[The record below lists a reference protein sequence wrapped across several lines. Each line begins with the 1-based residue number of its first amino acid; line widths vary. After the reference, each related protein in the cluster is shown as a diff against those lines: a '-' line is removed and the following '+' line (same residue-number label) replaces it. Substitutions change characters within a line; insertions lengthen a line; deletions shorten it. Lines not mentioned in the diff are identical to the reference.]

1 MDKIEFISS
10 GLLELYAT
18 GIASSEERKMVEDYL
33 SQYPELKEELNKIE
47 ISLENYAMSQSE
59 TPSASV
65 KSNLLSSL
73 DFKKEVTHNNKKEI
87 PVIEIQNQDNIYE
100 SKKVSKFN
108 FSYLAAASVILLIG
122 SIIFAYTFYNKY
134 QDASANLAAAQEKLS
149 KQQQSNEALSSD
161 INVMTNKNVLP
172 VVMNGTPKMPGALAK
187 LFWMKTTG
195 DVYIDPS
202 NLPETPVDKQYQL
215 WAIVDG
221 KPVDAGMISKE
232 KGEYRI
238 QKMKSFGNVEAFAI
252 TMEKTGGS
260 ATPTMDEMVV
270 SVKM

>member
-1 MDKIEFISS
+1 MNN
-10 GLLELYAT
+10 
-18 GIASSEERKMVEDYL
+18 EDV
-33 SQYPELKEELNKIE
+33 
-47 ISLENYAMSQSE
+47 
-59 TPSASV
+59 PS
-65 KSNLLSSL
+65 
-73 DFKKEVTHNNKKEI
+73 
-87 PVIEIQNQDNIYE
+87 
-100 SKKVSKFN
+100 
-108 FSYLAAASVILLIG
+108 
-122 SIIFAYTFYNKY
+122 YNKY
-134 QDASANLAAAQEKLS
+134 QDASANLAAAQEKLD

-161 INVMTNKNVLP
+161 INVMTNRNVLP
-172 VVMNGTPKMPGALAK
+172 VVMNGTPKMPTALAK

-202 NLPETPVDKQYQL
+202 NLPEAPANKQYQL

-238 QKMKSFGNVEAFAI
+238 QKMKSFGSVEAFAI

>member
-1 MDKIEFISS
+1 MDKNEIISS
-10 GLLELYAT
+10 GILELYST
-18 GIASSEERKMVEDYL
+18 GIASSDERKMVENYL
-33 SQYPELKEELNKIE
+33 LQYPELKEELNQIE
-47 ISLENYAMSQSE
+47 IALENYAISHSE
-59 TPSASV
+59 IPSDSV
-65 KSNLLSSL
+65 KQSLLNRL
-73 DFKKEVTHNNKKEI
+73 DFKSEI
-87 PVIEIQNQDNIYE
+87 IQKTENVAPVVEMQNQHASYQTKRN
-100 SKKVSKFN
+100 SRLN
-108 FSYLAAASVILLIG
+108 FSYLAAASLLLLMG
-122 SIIFAYTFYNKY
+122 SIIFAYTYYNKY
-134 QDASANLAAAQEKLS
+134 KDATTNLAIAQEKLD

-202 NLPETPVDKQYQL
+202 NLPEAPADKQYQL

-221 KPVDAGMISKE
+221 KPIDAGMISKK
-232 KGEYRI
+232 KGDYRI

-252 TMEKTGGS
+252 TLEKNGGS
-260 ATPTMDEMVV
+260 PTPTMDEMVV